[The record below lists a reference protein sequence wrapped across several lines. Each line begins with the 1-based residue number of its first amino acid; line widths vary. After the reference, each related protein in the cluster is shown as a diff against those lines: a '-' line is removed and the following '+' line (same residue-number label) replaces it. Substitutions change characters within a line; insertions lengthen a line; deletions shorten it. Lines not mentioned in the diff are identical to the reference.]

1 MTLNAGVGAGAG
13 GGADITAAHS
23 REQLLL
29 DDDTPSPPLIISTGC
44 SGAGAT
50 GSPHPLAAIQG
61 KKMEKIE
68 EEGIKLI
75 PKNIY
80 SKMI

>member
-1 MTLNAGVGAGAG
+1 MTLNAGVGAGG
-13 GGADITAAHS
+13 GGGIAAAHS

-61 KKMEKIE
+61 
-68 EEGIKLI
+68 
-75 PKNIY
+75 
-80 SKMI
+80 